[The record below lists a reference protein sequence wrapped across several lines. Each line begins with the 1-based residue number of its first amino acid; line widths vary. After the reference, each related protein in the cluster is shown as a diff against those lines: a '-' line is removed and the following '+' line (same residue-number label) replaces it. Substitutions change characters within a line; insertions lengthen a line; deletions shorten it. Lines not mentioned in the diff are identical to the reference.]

1 MKKIFLILCL
11 LLFSITATARDSY
24 NDSFSDFVSESDF
37 DQKVSGIMALRGHMK
52 HVDEDFAKRLVN
64 EAKEVVSKN
73 GSWMPVH
80 VLIGQAIN
88 ESDLRWWLMRGLDC
102 GITQNRVNLF
112 QKRRKKMKRLCKALS
127 KSSKMS
133 FRYAMKEHSRYR
145 KRYCKKYK
153 DGTLGQMKC
162 LLNTY
167 YQGPKW
173 LRYRR
178 RTCKLV
184 KDEWLSQKG
193 YEKKVRRCRVKN
205 RYWLRVMCFATGVK
219 LGRPPISR
227 RGNIMSCRRAKSIKW
242 IRRVYSNKRY
252 QRHRK
257 KVARLVSKRY
267 K

>member
-1 MKKIFLILCL
+1 MRKIFLIICL
-11 LLFSITATARDSY
+11 LMFSITAMARDSY
-24 NDSFSDFVSESDF
+24 NEKLFYYLGESDF
-37 DQKVSGIMALRGHMK
+37 DKKVLGVMSLRGHMK
-52 HVDEDFAKRLVN
+52 HVDEDYAKRIVR
-64 EAKEVVSKN
+64 EARSVVAKN
-73 GSWMPVH
+73 GSWMPAH

-88 ESDLRWWLMRGLDC
+88 ESDLRWWLARGLDC

-112 QKRRKKMKRLCKALS
+112 KRKRRAMKMLCKKLS

-133 FRYAMKEHSRYR
+133 FQYAMKEHSRYR

-173 LRYRR
+173 LRHRR
-178 RTCKLV
+178 RTCNLV
-184 KDEWLSQKG
+184 KDEWISSKG

-219 LGRPPISR
+219 LGRPPLSR
-227 RGNIMSCRRAKSIKW
+227 RGNIISCRRAKSMKW
-242 IRRVYSNKRY
+242 IKRVYSKDRY
-252 QRHRK
+252 ERHRK